1 MLLLSLLCVCVVVV
15 VVVVFVVVEDV
26 VVEVEIEVEVGL
38 LGIGEVATMGV
49 REEGLVKH
57 AKKERRHHFHRM
69 FVRGTNSKLCK
80 LLCLC
85 GLHSTCQLC

>member
-15 VVVVFVVVEDV
+15 VVCVVVEDV

-38 LGIGEVATMGV
+38 LGIGEVAMMGV
-49 REEGLVKH
+49 REEGLMKQ
-57 AKKERRHHFHRM
+57 AKKERRHHFHRV